1 MRLSLLSSAPV
12 LRCHRPVLFSQRAI
26 ALLLTVLLICFGLPQ
41 ASASALTASQT
52 SNLQS
57 YIDGVVKNVTEFNLD
72 NGMRFIVLRRDKAP
86 VVSFM
91 TYVDVGAAYEAPGKT
106 GAAHFLEHLA
116 FKGTTLIGTV
126 NYPQEKRLMEQ
137 MDVLFDQIQAARAA
151 NKSAEEISKLQ
162 QEFDSVRAEAAKL
175 IKQNEYGQIVERSGG
190 QGLNATTSAD
200 ATRYFY
206 SFPANKLEL
215 WMSLESERFLD
226 PVFREFYEEKDVILE
241 ERRLRTDN
249 SPIGKMVEEFLKTA
263 YPSHPYGRPVIGYEA
278 DLRNLTRKDIADF
291 FEAYYTP
298 DHIIVSIVGDVDPAQ
313 VKRYAQTYFGR
324 YKVRSSA
331 PEVKATAP
339 QQTAPRE
346 VTVRLQTQ
354 PWYLEGY
361 QRPAVG
367 NRDDVVYQMITALLT
382 DGRTSRFYKS
392 MIESKVALS
401 AQIANGFPG
410 DRYPNMMMFYA
421 LTAPGKTID
430 DVKAVLDRELE
441 RLKNEPVTAEELDR
455 VKTQA
460 RAGLLRLLA
469 SNEGMSSLLPEYEA
483 KTGDWRNLFEELKQ
497 IDAVTTADV
506 QRIAKSTFVPTKKTI
521 GRLLPLE
528 NNTPGNSQP
537 STTPQPRG

>member
-1 MRLSLLSSAPV
+1 
-12 LRCHRPVLFSQRAI
+12 
-26 ALLLTVLLICFGLPQ
+26 
-41 ASASALTASQT
+41 
-52 SNLQS
+52 
-57 YIDGVVKNVTEFNLD
+57 
-72 NGMRFIVLRRDKAP
+72 
-86 VVSFM
+86 
-91 TYVDVGAAYEAPGKT
+91 
-106 GAAHFLEHLA
+106 
-116 FKGTTLIGTV
+116 
-126 NYPQEKRLMEQ
+126 
-137 MDVLFDQIQAARAA
+137 
-151 NKSAEEISKLQ
+151 
-162 QEFDSVRAEAAKL
+162 
-175 IKQNEYGQIVERSGG
+175 
-190 QGLNATTSAD
+190 
-200 ATRYFY
+200 
-206 SFPANKLEL
+206 
-215 WMSLESERFLD
+215 
-226 PVFREFYEEKDVILE
+226 
-241 ERRLRTDN
+241 
-249 SPIGKMVEEFLKTA
+249 
-263 YPSHPYGRPVIGYEA
+263 
-278 DLRNLTRKDIADF
+278 
-291 FEAYYTP
+291 
-298 DHIIVSIVGDVDPAQ
+298 

-324 YKVRSSA
+324 YTVRSSA

-497 IDAVTTADV
+497 IDAVTAADV

-528 NNTPGNSQP
+528 SGTPGNSP
-537 STTPQPRG
+537 PPTTPQPRG